1 MPSACPPIQF
11 SSNTVHLSLAS
22 EPTSQVIRPTKLVPL
37 QRPTVTCASYQPA
50 PCWGSH
56 EPLLGFSHLL
66 EWCTELNAYFCLL
79 VCSVMSDSLQ
89 PHRLEPTRLLC
100 PWNSPGKNTGV
111 GCHFLLQ
118 RIFLTQGSNP
128 SLLHWQGDSL
138 LLSHQGSPS
147 HFLP

>member
-1 MPSACPPIQF
+1 M
-11 SSNTVHLSLAS
+11 SSNSVQLQHCPS
-22 EPTSQVIRPTKLVPL
+22 EVSIRAHKSSDPTHKTGPTSEANCHLYFSPTG
-37 QRPTVTCASYQPA
+37 CS
-50 PCWGSH
+50 WGSH
-56 EPLLGFSHLL
+56 EPLLGFDRLL

-128 SLLHWQGDSL
+128 SLLHWQVDSL

>member
-1 MPSACPPIQF
+1 MQSTCPPIQF
-11 SSNTVHLSLAS
+11 SSNTVHLRLAS

-37 QRPTVTCASYQPA
+37 QRPTVTCTSHQLAAS
-50 PCWGSH
+50 WGSH
-56 EPLLGFSHLL
+56 EPLLGFDRLL

-128 SLLHWQGDSL
+128 DLLHCRQIL
-138 LLSHQGSPS
+138 YHLSH
-147 HFLP
+147 